1 MKKSK
6 IIKALTEYKKD
17 LGLKGDKKEIAIL
30 IQHVKDD
37 NFKKAGKHMRSLD
50 TFVRGG
56 IPQKV
61 WNEIELSQFKTEKVV
76 VAKLKFKKDQQD
88 GQKEIVIKDGLIAT
102 NEFVF
107 PGNATNQEMAIALM
121 SIDADF
127 MNQFF
132 EIELEEPKRRKR
144 EEV

>member
-1 MKKSK
+1 
-6 IIKALTEYKKD
+6 
-17 LGLKGDKKEIAIL
+17 
-30 IQHVKDD
+30 
-37 NFKKAGKHMRSLD
+37 MRSLD